1 MQPPPPEPAEPQ
13 QGQLFDGAA
22 SPRVVEMPMRD
33 KGSGTKAGAGRS
45 KNAANQ
51 PRLFPTQVPA
61 DALPNDS
68 TIYCDA
74 PVALPLH
81 RILAAS
87 VDASMVLISVGI
99 FAGILLAA
107 GAEPVFN
114 RATMIVYGIAALLT
128 LAGYRI
134 MWCVAG
140 TDSLGMRVCGLRLI
154 TFDGLIPDRTQRI
167 QRTVTGCISAMAGG
181 LGLLWSL
188 VDEEKLTWHDHMSKT
203 FPTPAA
209 QKKRALS
216 W

>member
-1 MQPPPPEPAEPQ
+1 MEPT
-13 QGQLFDGAA
+13 QGQLFDA
-22 SPRVVEMPMRD
+22 SQGTPRVVRMPARE
-33 KGSGTKAGAGRS
+33 KSSASKSASGRPKTPVT
-45 KNAANQ
+45 Q
-51 PRLFPTQVPA
+51 PRLFPSQLPPDAVPG
-61 DALPNDS
+61 DS

-81 RILAAS
+81 RMMAAA

-107 GAEPVFN
+107 GADPVFN
-114 RATMIVYGIAALLT
+114 KATMIVYSVAVLVT
-128 LAGYRI
+128 LIGYRV
-134 MWCVAG
+134 MWCLAD

-154 TFDGLIPDRTQRI
+154 TFDGLLPDRRQRI
-167 QRTVTGCISAMAGG
+167 CRTVAGCISTMSGA

-203 FPTPAA
+203 FPTPAVR
-209 QKKRALS
+209 KKQPIA